1 MRIQHLSLNIHRP
14 SAHVSR
20 AIMAALADPTPAL
33 LAAPIEG
40 TLVTRF
46 ATPAIGD
53 PWPDV
58 GGAYAGLSR
67 AEDGQP
73 DGHLVLLDDV
83 PDGELKWADA
93 VAWAQG
99 LGNGARLPSRFESA
113 LLYANLQKEF
123 VPDSWYW
130 TGTQYSAGDA
140 WLQYFGSGG
149 QVSNFKSFEARAR
162 AVRRFAA

>member
-1 MRIQHLSLNIHRP
+1 MRIQHLSVNIHRP
-14 SAHVSR
+14 SAQVSQ
-20 AIMAALADPTPAL
+20 AILAALASP
-33 LAAPIEG
+33 
-40 TLVTRF
+40 TLVPVAEPILGQLVSSF
-46 ATPAIGD
+46 SAPSIGD

-140 WLQYFGSGG
+140 WYQSFYYGG
-149 QVSNFKSFEARAR
+149 QSNYGKSVEARAR

>member
-1 MRIQHLSLNIHRP
+1 MRIQQLSLTIQHP

-20 AIMAALADPTPAL
+20 AI
-33 LAAPIEG
+33 LAAMTDPLPVAEPILG
-40 TLVTRF
+40 QLVTRF
-46 ATPAIGD
+46 SAPAIGD

-83 PDGELKWADA
+83 PDSDLKWADA
-93 VAWAQG
+93 GAWAQG

-123 VPDSWYW
+123 VPDAWYW
-130 TGTQYSAGDA
+130 TGTQYSAGNA
-140 WLQYFGSGG
+140 WSQDFGYGSQYDSY
-149 QVSNFKSFEARAR
+149 KSFEARAR